1 MMISV
6 DGLLFR
12 KKGSELGIF
21 LMKNIK
27 NLCKTY

>member
-12 KKGSELGIF
+12 KKGSELGTYIF
-21 LMKNIK
+21 YEKYQKLV
-27 NLCKTY
+27 